1 MKFNRLVI
9 FLIVIISS
17 TMLFGLAGCGTG
29 SYDTE
34 FPLPS
39 NVEIFTKFDD
49 DSINYQ
55 TSLSLNELVEFYRDE
70 FADAGYDERDIN
82 TEINDAIISI
92 VWDGHTSGNAIVV
105 QGVDLGD
112 GKVNVNVRLE
122 DI

>member
-112 GKVNVNVRLE
+112 GKVNVNVRFE